1 MPQDKQYHR
10 QVKAGQRYET
20 MISQK
25 KILVVEDN
33 EINRMILREILSP
46 QYKVLEAGD
55 GAEAL
60 SVLREYGEM
69 VSLILL
75 DIVMSTIASQ
85 SIGKAVKLQQV
96 LINILSNTIKFT
108 KEGGKVAFSASQR
121 RKTKNDAPSA
131 GSFWYIGMSRMNFC
145 RSGSGMCRSA
155 GWPRQLRPHTRC

>member
-96 LINILSNTIKFT
+96 LINILSNAIKFT
-108 KEGGKVAFSASQR
+108 QEGGKVTFSASQR